1 MRNRFS
7 KILYDIAKRDDRL
20 FLLVGDIGFNVFDD
34 FIKTYPKQFLNAGVA
49 ESNMVGTAAGMAMN
63 SIKPVVYTIIPFLL
77 MRTFE
82 QIRNDICMHNL
93 QVTLVGVGG
102 GLSYDTLG
110 PTHHAIEDIA
120 IMRSLPNMQVLTP
133 SDPDEVEWLF
143 PLAFKHK
150 GPTYFRLGKGG
161 EKNLLLDE
169 QKATRKLGSPHE
181 IIKGKQ
187 ISIISCGPILST
199 AFAVRDLLSA
209 HNINPSII
217 SIHSIKPFNK
227 SELIEKINDKD
238 IIVTIEEHSTIG
250 GLGDVVSDTLSG
262 LQNSPIQ
269 IKFGIKDVFVK
280 EVGSRDYQLDT
291 HGLSPIKIVKEIL
304 EKLRSSK

>member
-7 KILYDIAKRDDRL
+7 KILTDIAKKDEQL

-34 FIKTYPKQFLNAGVA
+34 FIKSTPKQFLNAGVA
-49 ESNMVGTAAGMAMN
+49 ESNMIGTAAGMAMN

-82 QIRNDICMHNL
+82 QIRNDVCMHNL

-133 SDPDEVEWLF
+133 ADPDEVEWLF
-143 PLAFKHK
+143 PLALNHK

-169 QKATRKLGSPHE
+169 QKASRKPGSPHE
-181 IIKGKQ
+181 IIKGER
-187 ISIISCGPILST
+187 ISIISCGPILSE
-199 AFAVRDLLSA
+199 ALVVRDILNRN
-209 HNINPSII
+209 NINPAIV

-227 SELIEKINDKD
+227 SEFIEKINDKD
-238 IIVTIEEHSTIG
+238 FIVTIEEHSIIG
-250 GLGDVVSDTLSG
+250 GLGDVVSDVLSG

-280 EVGSRDYQLDT
+280 EVGSRDYQLET
-291 HGLSPIKIVKEIL
+291 HGLSPIKIANEIL
-304 EKLRSSK
+304 ERLKIS